1 MEKQPLSNQP
11 KILRVAYIV
20 IGLLLMYLFLTQEEL
35 GGFNTIRRLFM
46 KLLRG

>member
-1 MEKQPLSNQP
+1 MEKQPLSNQQ
-11 KILRVAYIV
+11 KILRVAYVV
-20 IGLLLMYLFLTQEEL
+20 IGLVLMYLFLRYDEL